1 VSDDLRVLIVDDEKP
16 ARRDLTRI
24 LGKIDGFEKVG
35 EAGDGL
41 DAVEKIR
48 ELGPDIVL
56 LDIQMPGLDG
66 FQVLGRLGEE
76 GEAEDLPPVIFVTAY
91 DQYAIRA
98 FDVQAAD
105 YILKPVDEDRLRE
118 ALGRAKGRIS
128 GAVPKQDLDEL
139 LRSVGALAQRVPVR
153 RGSGTV
159 MVDVQDILYASV
171 SDGEICVVTDDL
183 EGTSP
188 RRSLD
193 EFQGELPGGMFM
205 RVHRAFLANVYRIR
219 EIIPWEGNSF
229 RIRMGSDEGPVIP
242 VSRANARE
250 LKRRL
255 HL

>member
-1 VSDDLRVLIVDDEKP
+1 LSETLKVLIVDDERP

-24 LGKIDGFEKVG
+24 LGKIEGFEKAG

-41 DAVEKIR
+41 KAVEMIR
-48 ELGPDIVL
+48 TDAPDIVL

-66 FQVLGRLGEE
+66 FQVLGKLGET
-76 GEAEDLPPVIFVTAY
+76 GGIPPVIFVTAY

-98 FDVQAAD
+98 FDVHAVD

-118 ALGRAKGRIS
+118 ALIRARERVAGT
-128 GAVPKQDLDEL
+128 VPRQDLDEL
-139 LRSVGALAQRVPVR
+139 LRGVGALAQRVPVR
-153 RGSGTV
+153 RGSGVV
-159 MVDVQDILYASV
+159 MVDVQEILYACV
-171 SDGEICVVTDDL
+171 SDGEVSIVTDEL
-183 EGTSP
+183 EGISS

-193 EFQGELPGGMFM
+193 EMQSELPAGMFM
-205 RVHRAFLANVYRIR
+205 RVHRAYLANVYRIR
-219 EIIPWEGNSF
+219 EIIPWENNSF

>member
-1 VSDDLRVLIVDDEKP
+1 MPNETMKVLIVDDEKP

-24 LGKIDGFEKVG
+24 LGKIEGFEKAG

-41 DAVEKIR
+41 EAVEMIR
-48 ELGPDIVL
+48 DTSPDIVL

-76 GEAEDLPPVIFVTAY
+76 GDIPPVIFVTAY

-98 FDVQAAD
+98 FDVHAAD
-105 YILKPVDEDRLRE
+105 YILKPVDEERLRE
-118 ALGRAKGRIS
+118 ALGRAREKAS
-128 GAVPKQDLDEL
+128 GAAPGQDLDEL
-139 LRSVGALAQRVPVR
+139 LRSVGALSQRVPVR

-159 MVDVQDILYASV
+159 MVDVQEILYASV
-171 SDGEICVVTDDL
+171 SDGEVAVFTDDI

-193 EFQGELPGGMFM
+193 ELQSELPAGMFM
-205 RVHRAFLANVYRIR
+205 RVHRAYLANVYRIR
-219 EIIPWEGNSF
+219 EIIPWESNSF

-242 VSRANARE
+242 VSRANAKE

>member
-1 VSDDLRVLIVDDEKP
+1 MSSEKIKVLIVDDEKP

-24 LGKIDGFEKVG
+24 LGKIEGFEKSG
-35 EAGDGL
+35 EAGDG
-41 DAVEKIR
+41 IR
-48 ELGPDIVL
+48 ALEMIRGGDHDIVL

-66 FQVLGRLGEE
+66 FQVLGRLEE
-76 GEAEDLPPVIFVTAY
+76 SGGAPPVIFVTAY

-98 FDVQAAD
+98 FDVHAVD

-118 ALGRAKGRIS
+118 ALARAAGRVR
-128 GAVPKQDLDEL
+128 GAAPRQDLDEL

-153 RGSGTV
+153 RGSGVV
-159 MVDVQDILYASV
+159 MVDVQEILYARV
-171 SDGEICVVTDDL
+171 ADGEVMIVTDDL
-183 EGTSP
+183 EGMSS

-193 EFQGELPGGMFM
+193 ELQAELPAGMFM
-205 RVHRAFLANVYRIR
+205 RVHRAYLANVYRIR
-219 EIIPWEGNSF
+219 EIIPWENNSY
-229 RIRMGSDEGPVIP
+229 RVRMGSDGGPVIP

>member
-1 VSDDLRVLIVDDEKP
+1 MTETLKVLIVDDERP

-24 LGKIDGFEKVG
+24 LGKIEGFEKAG

-41 DAVEKIR
+41 KAVEMIR
-48 ELGPDIVL
+48 TGAPDIVL

-66 FQVLGRLGEE
+66 FQVLSRLGET
-76 GEAEDLPPVIFVTAY
+76 GDIPPVIFVTAY
-91 DQYAIRA
+91 DQYAMRA
-98 FDVQAAD
+98 FDVHAVD

-118 ALGRAKGRIS
+118 ALIRARERAAGT
-128 GAVPKQDLDEL
+128 VPRQDLDEL

-153 RGSGTV
+153 RGSGVV
-159 MVDVQDILYASV
+159 MVDVQEILYACV
-171 SDGEICVVTDDL
+171 SDGEVSIVTDEL
-183 EGTSP
+183 EGTSS

-193 EFQGELPGGMFM
+193 ELQSELPAGTFM
-205 RVHRAFLANVYRIR
+205 RVHRAYLANVYRIR
-219 EIIPWEGNSF
+219 EIIPWENNSF
-229 RIRMGSDEGPVIP
+229 RIRMGSDDGPVIP

>member
-1 VSDDLRVLIVDDEKP
+1 MSSESMKVLIVDDEKP

-24 LGKIDGFEKVG
+24 LEKIDGFEKVG
-35 EAGDGL
+35 EASNGL
-41 DAVEKIR
+41 KAVDMIR
-48 ELGPDIVL
+48 DSAPDIVL

-66 FQVLGRLGEE
+66 FQVLGRLGET
-76 GEAEDLPPVIFVTAY
+76 GDIPPVIFVTAY

-98 FDVQAAD
+98 FDVHAVD

-118 ALGRAKGRIS
+118 ALGRARDRAR
-128 GAVPKQDLDEL
+128 GAVPRQDLDEL

-153 RGSGTV
+153 RGTGVV
-159 MVDVQDILYASV
+159 MVDVQEILYASV
-171 SDGEICVVTDDL
+171 TDGEVSIVSSEL
-183 EGTSP
+183 EGTSS

-193 EFQGELPGGMFM
+193 ELQSELPTGMFM
-205 RVHRAFLANVYRIR
+205 RVHRAYLANVYRIR
-219 EIIPWEGNSF
+219 EIIPWENNSF

>member
-1 VSDDLRVLIVDDEKP
+1 MSSESMKVLIVDDEKP

-24 LGKIDGFEKVG
+24 LDKIEGFEKAG

-41 DAVEKIR
+41 KAVDMINEG
-48 ELGPDIVL
+48 EPDIVL

-66 FQVLGRLGEE
+66 FQVLSRLGET
-76 GEAEDLPPVIFVTAY
+76 GDIPPVIFVTAY

-98 FDVQAAD
+98 FDVHAVD

-118 ALGRAKGRIS
+118 ALGRAADRVKGK
-128 GAVPKQDLDEL
+128 VPRQDLDEL

-153 RGSGTV
+153 RGTGVV
-159 MVDVQDILYASV
+159 MVDVQEILYAGV
-171 SDGEICVVTDDL
+171 SDGEVTIVSGDL
-183 EGTSP
+183 EGTSA

-193 EFQGELPGGMFM
+193 ELQAELPAGMFM
-205 RVHRAFLANVYRIR
+205 RVHRAYLANVYRIR
-219 EIIPWEGNSF
+219 EIIPWENNTF
-229 RIRMGSDEGPVIP
+229 RIKMGSDDGPVIP

>member
-1 VSDDLRVLIVDDEKP
+1 MKVLIVDDEKP

-24 LGKIDGFEKVG
+24 LEKIDGFEKAG
-35 EAGDGL
+35 EASNGIK
-41 DAVEKIR
+41 AVEMIR
-48 ELGPDIVL
+48 DSEPDIVL

-66 FQVLGRLGEE
+66 FQVLGRLEETGEI
-76 GEAEDLPPVIFVTAY
+76 PPVIFVTAY

-98 FDVQAAD
+98 FNVHAAD

-118 ALGRAKGRIS
+118 ALGRAKERAE
-128 GAVPKQDLDEL
+128 GAVPRQDLDEL

-153 RGSGTV
+153 RGSGVV
-159 MVDVQDILYASV
+159 MVDVQEILYACV
-171 SDGEICVVTDDL
+171 SDGEVSIVSGDL
-183 EGTSP
+183 EGTSS

-193 EFQGELPGGMFM
+193 ELQTALPVGMFM
-205 RVHRAFLANVYRIR
+205 RVHRAYLANVYRIR
-219 EIIPWEGNSF
+219 EIIPWENNSF
-229 RIRMGSDEGPVIP
+229 RIRMGSDDGPVIP

>member
-1 VSDDLRVLIVDDEKP
+1 LSETLKVLIVDDERP

-24 LGKIDGFEKVG
+24 LGKIEGFEKAG

-41 DAVEKIR
+41 KAVEMIR
-48 ELGPDIVL
+48 TGAPDIVL

-66 FQVLGRLGEE
+66 FQVLGRLGET
-76 GEAEDLPPVIFVTAY
+76 GDIPPVIFVTAY

-98 FDVQAAD
+98 FDVHAVD

-118 ALGRAKGRIS
+118 ALIRARGRVAGTIPR
-128 GAVPKQDLDEL
+128 QDLDEL
-139 LRSVGALAQRVPVR
+139 LRSVGALTQRVPVR
-153 RGSGTV
+153 RGSGDV
-159 MVDVQDILYASV
+159 MVNVQEILYACV
-171 SDGEICVVTDDL
+171 SDGEVSIVTDDL
-183 EGTSP
+183 EGTSS

-193 EFQGELPGGMFM
+193 ELQSELSAGMFM
-205 RVHRAFLANVYRIR
+205 RVHRAYLANIYRIR
-219 EIIPWEGNSF
+219 EIIPWENNSF
-229 RIRMGSDEGPVIP
+229 RIRMGNDEGPVIP

>member
-1 VSDDLRVLIVDDEKP
+1 MSSESMKVLIVDDEKP

-24 LGKIDGFEKVG
+24 LEKIDGFEKAG
-35 EAGDGL
+35 EASNGL
-41 DAVEKIR
+41 KAVEIIR
-48 ELGPDIVL
+48 DIAPDIVL

-66 FQVLGRLGEE
+66 FQVLGRLGET
-76 GEAEDLPPVIFVTAY
+76 GNIPPVIFVTAY

-98 FDVQAAD
+98 FDVHAVD

-118 ALGRAKGRIS
+118 ALGRAKDKAQ
-128 GAVPKQDLDEL
+128 GAVPRQDLDEL

-153 RGSGTV
+153 RGTGVV
-159 MVDVQDILYASV
+159 MVDVQEILYASV
-171 SDGEICVVTDDL
+171 TDGEVSIVSSEL
-183 EGTSP
+183 EGTSA

-193 EFQGELPGGMFM
+193 ELQTELPAGMFM
-205 RVHRAFLANVYRIR
+205 RVHRAYLANVYRIR
-219 EIIPWEGNSF
+219 EIIPWENNSF

>member
-1 VSDDLRVLIVDDEKP
+1 MSETLKVLIVDDERP

-24 LGKIDGFEKVG
+24 LGKIEGFEKAG

-41 DAVEKIR
+41 KAVEMIR
-48 ELGPDIVL
+48 TGAPDIVL

-66 FQVLGRLGEE
+66 FQVLGRLGET
-76 GEAEDLPPVIFVTAY
+76 GDIPPVIFVTAY

-98 FDVQAAD
+98 FDVHAVD

-118 ALGRAKGRIS
+118 ALIRARGRVAGM
-128 GAVPKQDLDEL
+128 VPRQDLDEL
-139 LRSVGALAQRVPVR
+139 LRSVGALTQRVPVR
-153 RGSGTV
+153 RGSSDV
-159 MVDVQDILYASV
+159 MVNVQEILYACV
-171 SDGEICVVTDDL
+171 SDGEVSIVTDDL
-183 EGTSP
+183 EGTSS

-193 EFQGELPGGMFM
+193 ELQSELSAGMFM
-205 RVHRAFLANVYRIR
+205 RVHRAYLANVYRIR
-219 EIIPWEGNSF
+219 EIIPWENNSF
-229 RIRMGSDEGPVIP
+229 RIRMGSDDGPVIP

>member
-1 VSDDLRVLIVDDEKP
+1 MTETLKVLIVDDEKP

-24 LGKIDGFEKVG
+24 LGKIEGFEKAG
-35 EAGDGL
+35 EAANGL
-41 DAVEKIR
+41 KAVEMIR
-48 ELGPDIVL
+48 GGAPDIVL

-66 FQVLGRLGEE
+66 FQVLGKLGET
-76 GEAEDLPPVIFVTAY
+76 GDIPPVIFVTAY

-98 FDVQAAD
+98 FDVHAAD

-118 ALGRAKGRIS
+118 ALGRARERVRGT
-128 GAVPKQDLDEL
+128 VPHQDLDEL

-153 RGSGTV
+153 RGNGVV
-159 MVDVQDILYASV
+159 MADVQDILYACV
-171 SDGEICVVTDDL
+171 SDGEVSVVTGDL
-183 EGTSP
+183 EGTSS

-193 EFQGELPGGMFM
+193 ELQSELPAGMFM
-205 RVHRAFLANVYRIR
+205 RVHRAYLANIYRIR
-219 EIIPWEGNSF
+219 EIIPWENNSF

>member
-1 VSDDLRVLIVDDEKP
+1 MPSEALKVLIVDDEKP
-16 ARRDLTRI
+16 ARKDLTRI
-24 LGKIDGFEKVG
+24 LGKIDGFEKAG

-41 DAVEKIR
+41 EALEMIR
-48 ELGPDIVL
+48 ETAPDIVL

-66 FQVLGRLGEE
+66 FQVLGRLGES
-76 GEAEDLPPVIFVTAY
+76 GDIPPVIFVTAY

-98 FDVQAAD
+98 FDVHAAD

-118 ALGRAKGRIS
+118 ALGRAKARAG
-128 GAVPKQDLDEL
+128 GTVPRQDLDEL

-153 RGSGTV
+153 RGPGVV

-171 SDGEICVVTDDL
+171 SDGEVTVVADGL
-183 EGTSP
+183 EGTSS

-193 EFQGELPGGMFM
+193 ELQAELPAGMFM
-205 RVHRAFLANVYRIR
+205 RVHRAYLANVYRIR
-219 EIIPWEGNSF
+219 EIIPWENNSF
-229 RIRMGSDEGPVIP
+229 RIRMGSDDGPVIP